1 MKRRL
6 IYLSSLTLTVVVNLT
21 LASAHGKGGEEA
33 PPPARPGVGVEERGD
48 GSEIWEVSAKSEDG
62 SRCGRRLCPK
72 SPRGE
77 GESLHADQLG
87 SPAAP
92 HLHPTS
98 TPTAGKM
105 SSGGGGVREAI
116 WAPDGL

>member
-21 LASAHGKGGEEA
+21 LASAHGKGGEG
-33 PPPARPGVGVEERGD
+33 PGVGVEERGD
-48 GSEIWEVSAKSEDG
+48 GSEIWEGSVKSEDG
-62 SRCGRRLCPK
+62 RRCGRRLCPK

-77 GESLHADQLG
+77 GESLHADQFG
-87 SPAAP
+87 SPAP

-98 TPTAGKM
+98 TPLLEK
-105 SSGGGGVREAI
+105 
-116 WAPDGL
+116 